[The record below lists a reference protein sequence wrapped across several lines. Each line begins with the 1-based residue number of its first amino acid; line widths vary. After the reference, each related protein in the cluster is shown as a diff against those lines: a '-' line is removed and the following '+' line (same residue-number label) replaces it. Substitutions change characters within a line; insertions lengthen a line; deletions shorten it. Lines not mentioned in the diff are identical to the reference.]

1 MRQILIHRTIITFSI
16 IFVFTSTKGFG
27 TGDGNYNEHDFSG
40 PIQCAHSYSIA
51 FPGKLGHWV
60 VGYLAQVEIIPIVS
74 RWNPNPVPFLTDG
87 ICYEE
92 WIQDFNRMG
101 QRIRLAL
108 YSGEGEL
115 KETIGYVYD
124 ENNRCDARFSCDSK
138 GILTDY
144 LSHQYD
150 PSGRLLETVQY
161 ASGGHVIETS
171 VFDYGEG
178 SDPVQVITTDAK
190 GCVENTIHQYD
201 EKGSRIETTIFDQ
214 NDEIKTVEKFQYNED
229 RQLISRWLYN
239 TKGEL
244 YSYWIYGY
252 DAIGRRIEENL
263 YTAQKGLEM
272 KWLYQYNERGDV
284 VEETIHGAKKSRI
297 SKEIYTYNYDD
308 HGNWTVKVTYS
319 FLLRKGQYTPNSY

>member
-1 MRQILIHRTIITFSI
+1 M
-16 IFVFTSTKGFG
+16 VTSTMK
-27 TGDGNYNEHDFSG
+27 
-40 PIQCAHSYSIA
+40 II
-51 FPGKLGHWV
+51 V
-60 VGYLAQVEIIPIVS
+60 VTLDSHVIPRGSLRIIYHI
-74 RWNPNPVPFLTDG
+74 N
-87 ICYEE
+87 
-92 WIQDFNRMG
+92 M
-101 QRIRLAL
+101 IR
-108 YSGEGEL
+108 
-115 KETIGYVYD
+115 
-124 ENNRCDARFSCDSK
+124 
-138 GILTDY
+138 
-144 LSHQYD
+144 Q
-150 PSGRLLETVQY
+150 GRLLETVQY

-214 NDEIKTVEKFQYNED
+214 NDEIKTVEKFQYYED

-284 VEETIHGAKKSRI
+284 VEETIHGAKKARI
-297 SKEIYTYNYDD
+297 SKEIYIYKYDD
-308 HGNWTVKVTYS
+308 CGNWTVKVTYS
-319 FLLRKGQYTPNSY
+319 FLLRKGQYTPIPIKGEYRIIRYYDE